1 MVGTI
6 MSADYLL
13 LVSVTLYGSRIE
25 MLSDIFLNIFV
36 TLYIILEE
44 YSVLGNMDKIRRKN
58 KELQKLIATS
68 LETMDRQRFF
78 RLNILL

>member
-1 MVGTI
+1 

>member
-1 MVGTI
+1 

-25 MLSDIFLNIFV
+25 MLSDIILNIFV

-44 YSVLGNMDKIRRKN
+44 YSVLGNMDNLRRKN